1 MRLIADALKSLSA
14 VRIAEGDPL
23 PPDDRVALGSVLALE
38 DLYRTQGPGLRRYFA
53 RRADGQDVDDL
64 MQESFAKFADAAN
77 VPDRTIEQPEA
88 YLNRIATNLLRNRAR
103 SALQRSLAQH
113 VPIEEESLAGPDL
126 TAALEARDLLDRLQ
140 NALIRLKPKTRGI
153 FLAHRVDGHSYNEIA
168 KQTGLSVK
176 GVEWHMTKAIAH
188 LDRMLRS
195 R

>member
-1 MRLIADALKSLSA
+1 MGVCGRPDLISRRSTPAGTSQC
-14 VRIAEGDPL
+14 
-23 PPDDRVALGSVLALE
+23 LGSDARPALPRATHCRPTIVSPL
-38 DLYRTQGPGLRRYFA
+38 DRYWRSKTFTGRR
-53 RRADGQDVDDL
+53 
-64 MQESFAKFADAAN
+64 
-77 VPDRTIEQPEA
+77 
-88 YLNRIATNLLRNRAR
+88 
-103 SALQRSLAQH
+103 
-113 VPIEEESLAGPDL
+113 AGPDM

-140 NALIRLKPKTRGI
+140 NALIQLKPKTRSI